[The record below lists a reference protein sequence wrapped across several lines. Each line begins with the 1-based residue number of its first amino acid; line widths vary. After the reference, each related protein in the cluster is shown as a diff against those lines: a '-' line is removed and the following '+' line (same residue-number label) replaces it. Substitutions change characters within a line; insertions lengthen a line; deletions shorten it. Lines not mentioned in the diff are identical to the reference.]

1 MAELRKVIDLNGE
14 PVVELMKRGKNSQFT
29 GSGGGGRGEMIKD
42 LLAVFSHLYPP
53 NFRPEEERSDNLKV
67 ASV

>member
-1 MAELRKVIDLNGE
+1 MERIPSLQGV
-14 PVVELMKRGKNSQFT
+14 
-29 GSGGGGRGEMIKD
+29 GGGGRGEMIKD